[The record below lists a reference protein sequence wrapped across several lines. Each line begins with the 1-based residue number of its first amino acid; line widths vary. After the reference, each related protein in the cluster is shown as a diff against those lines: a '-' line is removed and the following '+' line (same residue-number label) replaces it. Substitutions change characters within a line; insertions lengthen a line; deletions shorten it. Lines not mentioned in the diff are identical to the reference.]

1 VGEPSG
7 GEQAFPCG
15 RGTFFQEGLEAQRW
29 LYPAAQ
35 VGLAAAYVGKPVVG
49 VGRHDH
55 LAVRGTDET
64 LLVAEAKPDLAVE
77 NRPALYLTR
86 VPVSGQRAAR
96 IDQAVHD
103 KVLAVTLERVAD
115 PVDRVM
121 DQFSH

>member
-1 VGEPSG
+1 VGQPSG

-15 RGTFFQEGLEAQRW
+15 CGTFFQEGLEAQRW
-29 LYPAAQ
+29 LHPAAQ

-49 VGRHDH
+49 AGRYDH
-55 LAVRGTDET
+55 LAVRRADEA

-86 VPVSGQRAAR
+86 VPMSGQRAAR

-103 KVLAVTLERVAD
+103 KVLAVALALRTRLTE
-115 PVDRVM
+115 
-121 DQFSH
+121 S